1 MTREQA
7 EARIAAQMSLAEKRR
22 LATDEVD
29 CTGTLEETR
38 RQVTTLVAQLKEMA
52 AASRR

>member
-22 LATDEVD
+22 LATDEID
-29 CTGTLEETR
+29 CSGTLEETR
-38 RQVTTLVAQLKEMA
+38 RQVTALVTQLKQMA
-52 AASRR
+52 AASQR